1 MQLTEKELHLCYQ
14 ALFFGVDQVTDGLKE
29 HVEDYQDEIVLL
41 NKIYYRN
48 VE

>member
-1 MQLTEKELHLCYQ
+1 MNLTDEELHLCYQ
-14 ALFFGVDQVTDGLKE
+14 ALYFEVDQVTDGLKVHE
-29 HVEDYQDEIVLL
+29 EDYQDEIVLM

>member
-1 MQLTEKELHLCYQ
+1 MKLTDKELHLCYQ
-14 ALFFGVDQVTDGLKE
+14 ALFFEVDQVTDGLKVNE
-29 HVEDYQDEIVLL
+29 EDYQDEIVLM